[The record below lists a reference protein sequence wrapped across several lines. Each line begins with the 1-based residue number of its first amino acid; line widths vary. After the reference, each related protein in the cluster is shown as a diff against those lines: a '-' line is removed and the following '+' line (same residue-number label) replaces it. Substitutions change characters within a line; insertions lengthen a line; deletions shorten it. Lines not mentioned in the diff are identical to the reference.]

1 MKLSVTRHERCA
13 GKKIPWL
20 GRSTIGRLER
30 AARSAGRGGG
40 GVDLVVVDDA
50 FIRELN
56 RRYRGIDR
64 PTDVLSFSYDGDG
77 EERAA
82 IAGEVY
88 VSHETVARDAH
99 ASAVPPENL
108 FLRVGVHG
116 VLHVIGFDHEKS
128 ADARRMEAEEKRIL
142 LEQLTETEVEEL
154 F

>member
-20 GRSTIGRLER
+20 GRSTVGRLER
-30 AARSAGRGGG
+30 AARSAGPRGS
-40 GVDLVVVDDA
+40 GVDLIVVDDA
-50 FIRELN
+50 FIKNLN
-56 RRYRGIDR
+56 KRYRGIDR
-64 PTDVLSFSYDGDG
+64 PTDVLSFSYAD
-77 EERAA
+77 EARERAA
-82 IAGEVY
+82 VAGEIY
-88 VSHETVARDAH
+88 VSHETVARDARV
-99 ASAVPPENL
+99 SAVPPENL

-116 VLHVIGFDHEKS
+116 VLHVIGFDHEKT

>member
-20 GRSTIGRLER
+20 GRPAIGRLER
-30 AARSAGRGGG
+30 AARSAARGGG
-40 GVDLVVVDDA
+40 GVDLIVVDDV

-56 RRYRGIDR
+56 KRYRGIDR
-64 PTDVLSFSYDGDG
+64 PTDVLSFSYAGDG
-77 EERAA
+77 RERSAV
-82 IAGEVY
+82 AGEVY
-88 VSHETVARDAH
+88 VSHETVARDARR
-99 ASAVPPENL
+99 SAVPPENL

-142 LEQLTETEVEEL
+142 LGQLTETEVEEL